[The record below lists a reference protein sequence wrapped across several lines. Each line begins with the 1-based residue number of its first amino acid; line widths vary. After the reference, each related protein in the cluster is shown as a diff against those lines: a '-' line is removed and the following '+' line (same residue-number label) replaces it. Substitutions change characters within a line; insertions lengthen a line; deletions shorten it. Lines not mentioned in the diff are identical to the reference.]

1 MRVDG
6 VEKPV
11 MIEGALREASRI
23 KSAVTD
29 SVEDTARMAARALKQ
44 GRRAAEDALH
54 EAEHTI
60 KQKPFQSMGVILVAG
75 ILAGSCLALL
85 AFRRR

>member
-1 MRVDG
+1 MRVGAVD
-6 VEKPV
+6 KPV
-11 MIEGALREASRI
+11 MIEDVLRGASRI

-44 GRRAAEDALH
+44 GRRAAGDALE

-60 KQKPFQSMGVILVAG
+60 KQKPFQSMGVIFTAG
-75 ILAGSCLALL
+75 ILAGGCLAFL
-85 AFRRR
+85 AFRRA